1 MKKLNDLPWSMV
13 LILCLT
19 IGLAPF
25 TPPHIYEKLLMLAN
39 GELSRTIDWF
49 DLLMH
54 GSPWILAIVKAAA
67 SLKVFRQ
74 NL

>member
-1 MKKLNDLPWSMV
+1 VKKLHNLSWNTV

-25 TPPHIYEKLLMLAN
+25 APPHVYEKLQMLAS
-39 GELSRTIDWF
+39 GELSRTIDWL

-67 SLKVFRQ
+67 SLNVSRQ
-74 NL
+74 SP